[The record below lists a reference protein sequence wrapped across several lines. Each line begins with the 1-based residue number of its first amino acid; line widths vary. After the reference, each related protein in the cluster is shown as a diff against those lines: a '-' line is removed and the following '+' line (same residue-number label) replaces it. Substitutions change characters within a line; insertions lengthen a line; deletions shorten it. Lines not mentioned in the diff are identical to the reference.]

1 MVPYKGEEDY
11 ILSSPFLSTKM
22 KKKILKVEAGHWDK
36 TEWDVTPFKP
46 GKVFWT
52 PEDVGEINISD
63 KKMISLRAPCR
74 IDVGVLDYT
83 ALKTTGMPDYKAG
96 EMSFAAN
103 KYTYVTVELLYRP
116 KIIFDKET
124 KRRLLLTHIASL
136 IKKVTG
142 FKGGFRIKARSHK
155 YHHVG
160 FGSSAVLAEATAVAI
175 NRLLGDPFSLR
186 NLRKFIAYNFAEE
199 SDTLKGYLVPGAST
213 GGSFNTMYYGGF
225 VITSSE
231 TEMIFRMEMPPDTR
245 FIVGIPQVKVA
256 GPETSEV
263 DINCLSWMRHN
274 ERFSAGKTSAWILME
289 LLPACVRKDLKKI
302 GDFFYNFTFFSK
314 LIPMLLYRND
324 LPGII
329 FELKENGLE
338 GAWMTSAGPSLVAF
352 TQNKDKIKKAVKIFK
367 TRRCKVV
374 ILKPNNT
381 GIIEVKKF

>member
-1 MVPYKGEEDY
+1 
-11 ILSSPFLSTKM
+11 M
-22 KKKILKVEAGHWDK
+22 KKKILKVEAGHWDQ

-46 GKVFWT
+46 GKIFWI
-52 PEDVGEINISD
+52 PEDVGSINISD
-63 KKMISLRAPCR
+63 KKIISLRAPCR

-103 KYTYVTVELLYRP
+103 KYTYVTVELLDKP
-116 KIIFDKET
+116 EIIFDKET

-136 IKKVTG
+136 MKKVTG
-142 FKGGFRIKARSHK
+142 FKGGFRIKAKSHK

-160 FGSSAVLAEATAVAI
+160 FGSSAVLTETTAVAI
-175 NRLLGDPFSLR
+175 NRLLGGPLSVR
-186 NLRKFIAYNFAEE
+186 NLRKLIAYNFAEE

-213 GGSFNTMYYGGF
+213 GGSFNTIYYGGF

-231 TEMIFRMEMPPDTR
+231 TEMIFRMKMPSETR
-245 FIVGIPQVKVA
+245 LIVGIPQVKVA

-263 DINCLSWMRHN
+263 DIQCLSWMKHN

-289 LLPACVRKDLKKI
+289 LLPACVQKDLKKM

-314 LIPMLLYRND
+314 LIPMLLYRHD

-338 GAWMTSAGPSLVAF
+338 GAWMTSAGPGLVAF
-352 TQNKDKIKKAVKIFK
+352 TQSDEKCKKAVEIFQK
-367 TRRCKVV
+367 RGCNVV
-374 ILKPNNT
+374 ILEPDNA
-381 GIIEVKKF
+381 GIKEI

>member
-1 MVPYKGEEDY
+1 
-11 ILSSPFLSTKM
+11 M
-22 KKKILKVEAGHWDK
+22 KKKTIKVEAGHWD
-36 TEWDVTPFKP
+36 TMEWDMTSFKP
-46 GKVFWT
+46 GKIFWL
-52 PEDVGEINISD
+52 PDNIGKINISD
-63 KKMISLRAPCR
+63 KKEISLKAPCR

-96 EMSFAAN
+96 EMSFSAN
-103 KYTYVTVELLYRP
+103 EYTYVTVKLLNKP
-116 KIIFDKET
+116 GIIFEKET
-124 KRRLLLTHIASL
+124 KRRLLLTHIAL
-136 IKKVTG
+136 LMKKVTG
-142 FKGGFRIKARSHK
+142 YRGGFEIKARSHR

-160 FGSSAVLAEATAVAI
+160 FGSTAVLAEATAIAI
-175 NRLLGDPFSLR
+175 NRLLNEPIFVRD
-186 NLRKFIAYNFAEE
+186 LRKLIAYNFAEE

-231 TEMIFRMEMPPDTR
+231 TEMIFRMEMPTNTR
-245 FIVGIPQVKVA
+245 FIVGIPKVKVA

-289 LLPACVRKDLKKI
+289 LLPACVQKDLKKM

-338 GAWMTSAGPSLVAF
+338 GAWMTSAGPGLVAF
-352 TQNKDKIKKAVKIFK
+352 TQSSEKEEKAVKIFTK
-367 TRRCKVV
+367 RGCKVV
-374 ILKPNNT
+374 ILKPDNV
-381 GIIEVKKF
+381 GIKEVTEF